1 MRPTIVVNVVG
12 LTQRLLGADTPHL
25 ARLAAAG
32 GVRPLTT
39 ITPAVTC
46 SVQATLLTGLLPR
59 DHGIVAN
66 GWYFRDLAEVWLWR
80 QSNRLVAGEP
90 VWEAA
95 RRRDPACT
103 CANMFWWYNMYSTAD
118 IGVTPRPM
126 YPADGRKIPDCYAA
140 PAELRDELTRLLG
153 PFPLFSFWGPATN
166 ISSSA
171 WIVRSA
177 LHVRRT
183 RQPTLT
189 LIYLPHLDYGLQRLG
204 PDDPALAAD
213 LRAVDELCGEIL
225 EDARRDGARVVV
237 LSEYGIT
244 RVDRS
249 IDINRALR
257 RAGYLAVREEMG
269 REQFDAGASAA
280 FAVADHQIAHVCGAR
295 KERIPEVKALI
306 AALPGVE
313 HVFDAETKHEAGLD
327 HERSGELVALSDAS
341 SWFTYYHWLDD
352 DRAPDFARTV
362 EIHRKPGYDPV
373 ELFLD
378 PAIRVPQL
386 AVGWRLLK
394 RRLGF
399 RTLMDV
405 IPLDASLVKGSHGR
419 LTDDPR
425 DGPLLISSDADLL
438 PQGAVAAR
446 NVKELIL
453 SHLFAE
459 ATAGDTMVR
468 DARSVLHHP

>member
-1 MRPTIVVNVVG
+1 MRPTIVVNGVG

-166 ISSSA
+166 
-171 WIVRSA
+171 
-177 LHVRRT
+177 
-183 RQPTLT
+183 
-189 LIYLPHLDYGLQRLG
+189 
-204 PDDPALAAD
+204 
-213 LRAVDELCGEIL
+213 
-225 EDARRDGARVVV
+225 
-237 LSEYGIT
+237 
-244 RVDRS
+244 
-249 IDINRALR
+249 
-257 RAGYLAVREEMG
+257 AGQKKAEE
-269 REQFDAGASAA
+269 Q
-280 FAVADHQIAHVCGAR
+280 
-295 KERIPEVKALI
+295 
-306 AALPGVE
+306 GV
-313 HVFDAETKHEAGLD
+313 
-327 HERSGELVALSDAS
+327 
-341 SWFTYYHWLDD
+341 
-352 DRAPDFARTV
+352 
-362 EIHRKPGYDPV
+362 
-373 ELFLD
+373 
-378 PAIRVPQL
+378 
-386 AVGWRLLK
+386 
-394 RRLGF
+394 
-399 RTLMDV
+399 
-405 IPLDASLVKGSHGR
+405 
-419 LTDDPR
+419 
-425 DGPLLISSDADLL
+425 
-438 PQGAVAAR
+438 
-446 NVKELIL
+446 
-453 SHLFAE
+453 
-459 ATAGDTMVR
+459 
-468 DARSVLHHP
+468 